1 MSASFAR
8 TDTSVLGRWWWTID
22 RWILVAL
29 GALIGIGIILTFAA
43 SPPSAGRIG
52 LDSYHFVKQQMFYL
66 PMGVLIVLSVSLL
79 SPRGIKRV
87 AITLF
92 FLALAAT
99 ALTLV
104 AGAEYKGARRWLS
117 LAGMSV
123 QPSELLK
130 PTFAVFTAW
139 LFSLQRLQPRF
150 PGNFIAIAA
159 YVAVAGLL
167 ILQPDLGMTGV
178 ISAVWFTQFFVSGL
192 RIFWIATIGAAGIA
206 GLVGAYAALPHVT
219 TRINSFLDPASGD
232 TYQIDRA
239 LEAFMN
245 GGLLGRGPGEGTVKA
260 SLPDAHSDFIFAV
273 AGEEF
278 GMVTCLAIILLYA
291 FIVLRGFA
299 RVLEV
304 DNLFVL
310 LAAVGLATGFGLQAF
325 VNMASTLSMIPTKG
339 MTLPFISYGGSSL
352 MALAFG
358 MGMLLALTRR
368 RAGAGELR

>member
-1 MSASFAR
+1 
-8 TDTSVLGRWWWTID
+8 
-22 RWILVAL
+22 
-29 GALIGIGIILTFAA
+29 
-43 SPPSAGRIG
+43 
-52 LDSYHFVKQQMFYL
+52 
-66 PMGVLIVLSVSLL
+66 MGVLIVLSVSLL

-92 FLALAAT
+92 FVALIAT

-117 LAGMSV
+117 LGGLSL

-139 LFSLQRLQPRF
+139 LFSLKRLQPRF
-150 PGNFIAIAA
+150 PGNIIAIVS
-159 YVAVAGLL
+159 YLAVGGIL

-178 ISAVWFTQFFVSGL
+178 VTAVWFTQFFVSGL
-192 RIFWIATIGAAGIA
+192 RIYWIAVIGAAGIA

-219 TRINSFLDPASGD
+219 VRVNSFLDPQSGD

-239 LEAFMN
+239 QEAFMN
-245 GGLLGRGPGEGTVKA
+245 GGLFGRGPGEGTVKA

-278 GMVTCLAIILLYA
+278 GMVTCLVIIVLYG

-325 VNMASTLSMIPTKG
+325 VNMASTLAMIPTKG

>member
-1 MSASFAR
+1 M
-8 TDTSVLGRWWWTID
+8 DGD

-29 GALIGIGIILTFAA
+29 GLLIGIGIILTFAA

-52 LDSYHFVKQQMFYL
+52 LDSYHFVKQQMFYV

-79 SPRGIKRV
+79 SPRGIKRI
-87 AITLF
+87 AIPLF
-92 FLALAAT
+92 FIALLAT

-104 AGAEYKGARRWLS
+104 AGAEIKGARRWLS

-130 PTFAVFTAW
+130 PTFAVFAAW

-150 PGNFIAIAA
+150 PGNAIAIFFYVIVAA
-159 YVAVAGLL
+159 LL
-167 ILQPDLGMTGV
+167 VLQPDLGMTGV
-178 ISAVWFTQFFVSGL
+178 ITAVWFTQFFVSGL
-192 RIFWIATIGAAGIA
+192 RIYWIALIGAAGIA
-206 GLVGAYAALPHVT
+206 GLVGAYVFLPHVT
-219 TRINSFLDPASGD
+219 VRINSFLYPQTSD
-232 TYQIDRA
+232 TYQVDRS

-245 GGLLGRGPGEGTVKA
+245 GGFFGRGPGEGTVKA

-278 GMVTCLAIILLYA
+278 GMVTCLVIIALYG

>member
-159 YVAVAGLL
+159 YVVVAGLL

>member
-29 GALIGIGIILTFAA
+29 GALICIGIILTFAA

>member
-22 RWILVAL
+22 RWILIAL
-29 GALIGIGIILTFAA
+29 GGLMGIGIILTFAA

-79 SPRGIKRV
+79 SPRGIKRI
-87 AITLF
+87 AIPLF

-99 ALTLV
+99 AVTLF
-104 AGAEYKGARRWLS
+104 AGAEIKGARRWLS
-117 LAGMSV
+117 FAGMSL

-130 PTFAVFTAW
+130 PTFAIFTAW
-139 LFSLQRLQPRF
+139 LFSVQRLQPRF
-150 PGNFIAIAA
+150 PGNIIAIVS
-159 YVAVAGLL
+159 YVAVAGVL

-178 ISAVWFTQFFVSGL
+178 ITAVWFTQFFISGL
-192 RIFWIATIGAAGIA
+192 RIFWIAVIGAAGIA
-206 GLVGAYAALPHVT
+206 GMVGAYAALPHVT
-219 TRINSFLDPASGD
+219 TRVNSFLDPASGD

-239 LEAFMN
+239 QEAFMN
-245 GGLLGRGPGEGTVKA
+245 GGLFGRGPGEGTVKA

-278 GMVTCLAIILLYA
+278 GMVTCLVIILLYA
-291 FIVLRGFA
+291 FITLRGFA

>member
-22 RWILVAL
+22 RWILLAL

-66 PMGVLIVLSVSLL
+66 PMSVLIVLSVSLL
-79 SPRGIKRV
+79 SPRGIKRI
-87 AITLF
+87 AIPLF
-92 FLALAAT
+92 FLALIAT
-99 ALTLV
+99 AITLV
-104 AGAEYKGARRWLS
+104 AGAEIKGARRWLS
-117 LAGMSV
+117 LAGMSM

-130 PTFAVFTAW
+130 PTFAIFAAW

-150 PGNFIAIAA
+150 PGNIIAIVS
-159 YVAVAGLL
+159 YVVVGAVL

-178 ISAVWFTQFFVSGL
+178 ITAGWFTQFFISGL
-192 RIFWIATIGAAGIA
+192 RIYWIVVIGAAGIA
-206 GLVGAYAALPHVT
+206 GLAGAYVGLPHVT
-219 TRINSFLDPASGD
+219 TRVNSFLDPASGD

-239 LEAFMN
+239 QEAFMN

-278 GMVTCLAIILLYA
+278 GMVTCLVIILLYA
-291 FIVLRGFA
+291 FITLRGFA

-352 MALAFG
+352 MALALG

>member
-1 MSASFAR
+1 MSVSFAR

-66 PMGVLIVLSVSLL
+66 PLGVLIVLSVSLF

-92 FLALAAT
+92 FVALAAT

-117 LAGMSV
+117 LAGLSV

-139 LFSLQRLQPRF
+139 LFSMQRLQPHF
-150 PGNFIAIAA
+150 PGNFIAIVS
-159 YVAVAGLL
+159 YIAVAGLL
-167 ILQPDLGMTGV
+167 VLQPDLGMTGV
-178 ISAVWFTQFFVSGL
+178 VTAVWFVQFFVSGL
-192 RIFWIATIGAAGIA
+192 RIFWIAALGAAGIA
-206 GLVGAYAALPHVT
+206 GLVGAYVALPHVN

-278 GMVTCLAIILLYA
+278 GMITCLVIIVLYA

-310 LAAVGLATGFGLQAF
+310 LATVGLATGFGLQAF

>member
-1 MSASFAR
+1 MSISFAR
-8 TDTSVLGRWWWTID
+8 TDTSLLGRWWWTVD
-22 RWILVAL
+22 RWILLAL
-29 GALIGIGIILTFAA
+29 GALVGIGIILTFAA

-52 LDSYHFVKQQMFYL
+52 LDSYHFVKQQMVYL
-66 PMGVLIVLSVSLL
+66 PLGMLVVLAVSLL

-87 AITLF
+87 AIVLF
-92 FLALAAT
+92 LVALTAT
-99 ALTLV
+99 ALTPV
-104 AGAEYKGARRWLS
+104 VGAEYQGARRWLS
-117 LAGMSV
+117 IAGMSV

-139 LFSLQRLQPRF
+139 LFSMQRLQPRF
-150 PGNFIAIAA
+150 PGNLVAAAA
-159 YVAVAGLL
+159 YVLVSGLL
-167 ILQPDLGMTGV
+167 ILQPDFGMTAV
-178 ISAVWFTQFFVSGL
+178 VTAVWFVQFFVAGL
-192 RIFWIATIGAAGIA
+192 RVFWIVALGAAGVA
-206 GLVGAYAALPHVT
+206 GMVGAYVTLPHVT
-219 TRINSFLDPASGD
+219 ARIDSFLDPASGD

-245 GGLLGRGPGEGTVKA
+245 GGLFGRGPGEGTVKA

-278 GMVTCLAIILLYA
+278 GMVACLVIVAIYA

-310 LAAVGLATGFGLQAF
+310 LATVGLATGFGLQAF
-325 VNMASTLSMIPTKG
+325 INMASTLSMIPTKG

-352 MALAFG
+352 MALALG

-368 RAGAGELR
+368 RAGAGDLS

>member
-22 RWILVAL
+22 RWILLAL

-52 LDSYHFVKQQMFYL
+52 LDSYHFVKQQMFYV

-92 FLALAAT
+92 FVALIAT

-117 LAGMSV
+117 LGGLSL

-139 LFSLQRLQPRF
+139 LFSLKRLQPRF
-150 PGNFIAIAA
+150 PGNIIAIVS
-159 YVAVAGLL
+159 YLAVGGIL

-178 ISAVWFTQFFVSGL
+178 VTAVWFTQFFVSGL
-192 RIFWIATIGAAGIA
+192 RIYWIAVIGAAGIA

-219 TRINSFLDPASGD
+219 VRVNSFLDPQSGD

-239 LEAFMN
+239 QEAFMN
-245 GGLLGRGPGEGTVKA
+245 GGLFGRGPGEGTVKA

-278 GMVTCLAIILLYA
+278 GMVTCLVIIVLYG

-325 VNMASTLSMIPTKG
+325 VNMASTLAMIPTKG

-358 MGMLLALTRR
+358 MGMLLALTRG

>member
-1 MSASFAR
+1 MSVSFAR

-52 LDSYHFVKQQMFYL
+52 LDSYHFVKQQMFYV

-79 SPRGIKRV
+79 SPRGIKRI
-87 AITLF
+87 AIPLF
-92 FLALAAT
+92 FIALILT

-130 PTFAVFTAW
+130 PTFAVFAAW

-150 PGNFIAIAA
+150 PGNAIAIVS

-178 ISAVWFTQFFVSGL
+178 ITAVWFTQFFVSGL
-192 RIFWIATIGAAGIA
+192 RIYWIALIGAAGIA
-206 GLVGAYAALPHVT
+206 GLVGAYVALPHVT
-219 TRINSFLDPASGD
+219 VRINSFLDPASGD
-232 TYQIDRA
+232 TYQVDRS

-245 GGLLGRGPGEGTVKA
+245 GGFFGRGPGEGTVKA

-278 GMVTCLAIILLYA
+278 GMVTCLAIIVLYG

>member
-1 MSASFAR
+1 MSVSFAR

-22 RWILVAL
+22 RWILIAL

-52 LDSYHFVKQQMFYL
+52 LDSYHFVKQQMFYV

-79 SPRGIKRV
+79 SPRGIKRI
-87 AITLF
+87 AIPLF

-104 AGAEYKGARRWLS
+104 AGAEIKGARRWLS

-130 PTFAVFTAW
+130 PTFAVFAAW

-150 PGNFIAIAA
+150 PGNAIAIVS
-159 YVAVAGLL
+159 YVVVAGVL

-178 ISAVWFTQFFVSGL
+178 ITAVWFTQFFVSGL
-192 RIFWIATIGAAGIA
+192 RIYWIALIGAAGIA
-206 GLVGAYAALPHVT
+206 GLVGAYAFLPHVT
-219 TRINSFLDPASGD
+219 VRINSFLDPQSGD
-232 TYQIDRA
+232 TYQVDRS

-245 GGLLGRGPGEGTVKA
+245 GGFFGRGPGEGTVKA

-278 GMVTCLAIILLYA
+278 GMVTCLVIIALYG

>member
-29 GALIGIGIILTFAA
+29 GALIGIGMILTFAA

-66 PMGVLIVLSVSLL
+66 PMGMLIVLSVSLL

-92 FLALAAT
+92 FIALAAT

-117 LAGMSV
+117 LAGMSL

-139 LFSLQRLQPRF
+139 LFSMQRLQPRF
-150 PGNFIAIAA
+150 PGNFVAIVA
-159 YVAVAGLL
+159 YIAVAGLL

-178 ISAVWFTQFFVSGL
+178 ISAVWFVQFFVSGL
-192 RIFWIATIGAAGIA
+192 RIFWIATLGAAGIA

-219 TRINSFLDPASGD
+219 TRINSFLDPSSGD
-232 TYQIDRA
+232 TYQVDRA

-278 GMVTCLAIILLYA
+278 GMVTCVAIILLYA

>member
-22 RWILVAL
+22 RWILIAL

-52 LDSYHFVKQQMFYL
+52 LDSYHFVKQQMFYV

-92 FLALAAT
+92 FLALIAT
-99 ALTLV
+99 AVTLV

-150 PGNFIAIAA
+150 PGNIIAIVS
-159 YVAVAGLL
+159 YVVVAGLL

-178 ISAVWFTQFFVSGL
+178 VSAVWFTQFFVSGL

-219 TRINSFLDPASGD
+219 VRINSFLDPASGD
-232 TYQIDRA
+232 TYQVDRS

-245 GGLLGRGPGEGTVKA
+245 GGLFGRGPGEGTVKA

-278 GMVTCLAIILLYA
+278 GMVTCLVIIALYG

>member
-22 RWILVAL
+22 RWILLAL

-52 LDSYHFVKQQMFYL
+52 LDSYHFVKQQMFYV

-92 FLALAAT
+92 FVALIAT

-117 LAGMSV
+117 LGGLSL

-139 LFSLQRLQPRF
+139 LFSLKRLQPRF
-150 PGNFIAIAA
+150 PGNIIAIVS
-159 YVAVAGLL
+159 YLAVGGIL

-178 ISAVWFTQFFVSGL
+178 VTAVWFTQFFVSGL
-192 RIFWIATIGAAGIA
+192 RIYWIAVIGAAGIA

-219 TRINSFLDPASGD
+219 VRVNSFLDPQSGD

-239 LEAFMN
+239 QEAFMN
-245 GGLLGRGPGEGTVKA
+245 GGLFGRGPGEGTVKA

-278 GMVTCLAIILLYA
+278 GMVTCLVIIVLYG

-325 VNMASTLSMIPTKG
+325 VNMASTLAMIPTKG